1 LFKNELALPYTGE
14 AFRVMARSKDF
25 NENDVLAKAVSLFWL
40 KGYNGTS
47 MQDLVDALG
56 ISRSSLYDTYVD
68 KHTLYLKALEFY
80 RDSSGSQLYDIVA
93 QTASAK
99 EALEQLLRFVI
110 NGLLKDKEHKGCFMV
125 NAEVE
130 VAPHDAEIRDIVCKN
145 DQQVEEAFHRA
156 VRKGQDSGEISGKK
170 DARALA
176 RFFLN
181 TVKGIRVSAKST
193 SDRAFFDDIIKSSLS
208 VLD

>member
-1 LFKNELALPYTGE
+1 
-14 AFRVMARSKDF
+14 MARSKDF
-25 NENDVLAKAVSLFWL
+25 DESEVLAKAVRLFWL

-80 RDSSGSQLYDIVA
+80 QSTGGNQLCDIVA
-93 QTASAK
+93 NTESAK
-99 EALEQLLRFVI
+99 AAVKELLHLI
-110 NGLLKDKEHKGCFMV
+110 TGSLLKDKQHKGCFMV

-130 VAPHDAEIRDIVCKN
+130 VAPHDAKVKEIVCKN
-145 DQQVEEAFHRA
+145 DKQVEEAFHRA
-156 VRKGQDSGEISGKK
+156 IKKGQESGEISNKQ
-170 DARALA
+170 DAKALTH
-176 RFFLN
+176 FFLN
-181 TVKGIRVSAKST
+181 TIKGIRVSAKST
-193 SDRAFFDDIIKSSLS
+193 TDKAFFNDIIKTSLS

>member
-1 LFKNELALPYTGE
+1 
-14 AFRVMARSKDF
+14 MARTKDF
-25 NENDVLAKAVSLFWL
+25 DEDEILNKAVCLFWH

-47 MQDLVDALG
+47 MQELVDTLG

-68 KHTLYLKALEFY
+68 KHTLYVKALEFY
-80 RDSSGSQLYDIVA
+80 QNSASGNLCSIV
-93 QTASAK
+93 TNTPSAK
-99 EALEQLLRFVI
+99 DAIQKLLELTTSD
-110 NGLLKDKEHKGCFMV
+110 LLKDKQHKGCFMV

-130 VAPHDAEIRDIVCKN
+130 VAPHDSKVKNIVRKN
-145 DQQVEEAFHRA
+145 EQQIEDSFHRA
-156 VRKGQDSGEISGKK
+156 IQLGQESGEITNKQ

-193 SDRAFFDDIIKSSLS
+193 TDKTFFSDIIKTALS
-208 VLD
+208 IL

>member
-1 LFKNELALPYTGE
+1 
-14 AFRVMARSKDF
+14 MARSKDF
-25 NENDVLAKAVSLFWL
+25 DENEVLSKAVCLFWL

-47 MQDLVDALG
+47 MQDLVDSLG

-80 RDSSGSQLYDIVA
+80 QTKWGIQLSDIVA
-93 QTASAK
+93 NTTSAK
-99 EALEQLLRFVI
+99 EAITQLLHLI
-110 NGLLKDKEHKGCFMV
+110 TTNLLKDKQHRGCFMV

-130 VAPHDAEIRDIVCKN
+130 VAPVDAEVKKIVCKN
-145 DQQVEEAFHRA
+145 DQQVEEAFYSA
-156 VRKGQDSGEISGKK
+156 IKKGQESGEIPTRQ
-170 DARALA
+170 DARALT

-181 TVKGIRVSAKST
+181 TIKGIRVSAKSIT
-193 SDRAFFDDIIKSSLS
+193 DSAFFNDIIKTSLS

>member
-1 LFKNELALPYTGE
+1 
-14 AFRVMARSKDF
+14 MARSKDF
-25 NENDVLAKAVSLFWL
+25 DESEVLAKAVRLFWL

-47 MQDLVDALG
+47 MQDLVDTLG

-80 RDSSGSQLYDIVA
+80 QNSGASQLDDIVA
-93 QTASAK
+93 NTESAK
-99 EALEQLLRFVI
+99 EAIKQLLHLI
-110 NGLLKDKEHKGCFMV
+110 AGNLMKDKQHKGCFLV

-130 VAPHDAEIRDIVCKN
+130 VAPHDAKVKDIVCKN
-145 DQQVEEAFHRA
+145 DKQVEEAFHRA
-156 VRKGQDSGEISGKK
+156 IRKGQESGEISHKQ
-170 DARALA
+170 DAQALT

-181 TVKGIRVSAKST
+181 TIKGIRVSAKST
-193 SDRAFFDDIIKSSLS
+193 TDKAFFNDIIKTSLS